1 MKTFWMLQWNLIKLI
16 LCLPKKKIKK
26 IEETIDEIVDEKKI
40 VLETVDIFVDENV
53 IFEHENKEKE
63 DKKVILIL
71 IDRTDTSMDG
81 NTFHKQEAKQDELEP
96 TIPKEENKNDI
107 KIEDVVMKN
116 ETLPIS
122 EITKENIEEQKL
134 IDGKID

>member
-40 VLETVDIFVDENV
+40 VLETVHIFVDENV

-63 DKKVILIL
+63 DKKIILIL

-134 IDGKID
+134 IDEKID

>member
-1 MKTFWMLQWNLIKLI
+1 MLQWNLIKLI

-63 DKKVILIL
+63 DKKIILIL

-81 NTFHKQEAKQDELEP
+81 NTFYKQEAKQDELEP

-134 IDGKID
+134 IDEKID

>member
-63 DKKVILIL
+63 DKKIILIL
-71 IDRTDTSMDG
+71 VDRTDTSMDG

-134 IDGKID
+134 IDEKID